1 MFRKYLFFSILILSI
16 AIFSINSVAEET
28 EEESTKI
35 PNFTLKDLDGESV
48 EFYELLGEGPIYI
61 DFWATWCVPCKKEM
75 PELQKLYNSYKD
87 DGFLMIAISN
97 DPPKQESEVKRYIKK
112 NKFDFMVLLDQAQEV
127 SQKLGVPKILP
138 YGILVDMDGDI
149 VKKHMGYKKGYEK
162 TLEKEIKLL
171 IDGTEKTPETEAI
184 EEEEK

>member
-1 MFRKYLFFSILILSI
+1 
-16 AIFSINSVAEET
+16 
-28 EEESTKI
+28 
-35 PNFTLKDLDGESV
+35 
-48 EFYELLGEGPIYI
+48 
-61 DFWATWCVPCKKEM
+61 
-75 PELQKLYNSYKD
+75 
-87 DGFLMIAISN
+87 
-97 DPPKQESEVKRYIKK
+97 
-112 NKFDFMVLLDQAQEV
+112 MVLLDQAQEV

-138 YGILVDMDGDI
+138 YGILVDKDGNI